1 MSELSISVEPL
12 SDEILAAY
20 VASGMDRAKSGRVGL
35 EWAFQGNTK
44 PFAVARLNGEIVG
57 ISAYI
62 RSSVT
67 LSGRNGVALQAV
79 DSFVFEAAR
88 GKGVFTGLA
97 RAYERHAREEGADL
111 VWGFPNAN
119 AAPAWFGKLSWN
131 PLGQV
136 PFLIKPLR
144 AGFLLRKLRL
154 PVDFPVSFATDQK
167 IAPITAFGEWSDALW
182 SSLSAGIGCGTARD
196 RSFLSHRLLK
206 SPSASAYRIVASE
219 QDRGAIVAT
228 TEATKHGG
236 HIGYLLEAM
245 GHSDLD
251 GLLASEMGRLR
262 DRGVEVVLAWSYP
275 WSANYRSLRKAGF
288 LPLPERLRPI
298 QIWFGSRP
306 LTPSGTASEE
316 AKNWYLSYLD
326 SDTI

>member
-12 SDEILAAY
+12 SDDILAAY
-20 VASGMDRAKSGRVGL
+20 VASGMDRAKKGRIGL
-35 EWAFQGNTK
+35 DWAFQGNQK
-44 PFAVARLNGEIVG
+44 PFAVARLDGEVVG

-62 RSSVT
+62 RSSLN
-67 LSGRNGVALQAV
+67 LSGRHGVALQAV
-79 DSFVFEAAR
+79 DSFVFERAR

-119 AAPAWFGKLSWN
+119 AAPAWFGKLNWN
-131 PLGQV
+131 ALGQV

-144 AGFLLRKLRL
+144 VGFLLRKLKL
-154 PVDFPVSFATDQK
+154 PLDFPVSFSSDQK
-167 IAPITAFGEWSDALW
+167 ISSISAFGEWSDALW
-182 SSLSAGIGCGTARD
+182 SSLSEGIGCGTARD

-206 SPSASAYRIVASE
+206 SPSASTYRIVASE

-228 TEATKHGG
+228 TEAAKHGG

-251 GLLASEMGRLR
+251 GLLASELGRLR

-275 WSANYRSLRKAGF
+275 WSTNYRSLRKAGF
-288 LPLPERLRPI
+288 FPLPERLRPI
-298 QIWFGSRP
+298 QIWFGSHP
-306 LTPSGTASEE
+306 LSATATAAAE